1 MEKPGQPAPARL
13 TFRRRQ
19 RLTHAHEYQRAF
31 KEGLKKVRGP
41 LVVFA
46 AENGLDHARIGLSV
60 SGRVG
65 NAVERNRIK
74 RLLREAFRLGQR
86 EMPPGLDLVVTVRP
100 HRALPLA
107 AYSDLLRGAS
117 ASLEREWQRR
127 WRRVAAPGDGTE
139 GEGP

>member
-1 MEKPGQPAPARL
+1 MDAPVQPVPPRL

-19 RLTHAHEYQRAF
+19 RLTHAREYQRAF

-107 AYSDLLRGAS
+107 AYSDLLRNAS

-127 WRRVAAPGDGTE
+127 WRRDAAA
-139 GEGP
+139 GEGQQGAP